1 MGQRSRQA
9 CRIRIVTAR
18 CTHAVTRSMRDE
30 DQLLIAVADPVRR
43 TIIDVVLDRGEAS
56 VSTLSHSVPVTRQA
70 VSKHLAVLER
80 AGLVTQHRQGREVR
94 YSVRVERVDQA
105 ARSMLQLANAWDGR
119 LRRIKRIAE
128 SLRGETDET
137 R

>member
-1 MGQRSRQA
+1 
-9 CRIRIVTAR
+9 
-18 CTHAVTRSMRDE
+18 MRDE

-56 VSTLSHSVPVTRQA
+56 VTTLAHSVPVTRQA
-70 VSKHLAVLER
+70 VSKHLHVLER

-94 YSVRVERVDQA
+94 YSVRIERVDEA

-128 SLRGETDET
+128 SIHRETQEKNFES
-137 R
+137 REAVE

>member
-1 MGQRSRQA
+1 
-9 CRIRIVTAR
+9 
-18 CTHAVTRSMRDE
+18 MRDE

-43 TIIDVVLDRGEAS
+43 TIIDVVLDCGEAS

-80 AGLVTQHRQGREVR
+80 VGLVTQRRQGREVR
-94 YSVRVERVDQA
+94 YSVRLERVDEA
-105 ARSMLQLANAWDGR
+105 ARSLVGLANAWDGR

-128 SLRGETDET
+128 SLQRETQDKNMNEKEAVQ
-137 R
+137 

>member
-1 MGQRSRQA
+1 
-9 CRIRIVTAR
+9 
-18 CTHAVTRSMRDE
+18 MRDE

-70 VSKHLAVLER
+70 VAKHLAVLER
-80 AGLVTQHRQGREVR
+80 AGLVTRRRQGREVR
-94 YSVRVERVDQA
+94 YSVRTERVDEA
-105 ARSMLQLANAWDGR
+105 ARSMVQLADGWDGR

-128 SLRGETDET
+128 SLQRET
-137 R
+137 REKNLHEKEAVE

>member
-1 MGQRSRQA
+1 M
-9 CRIRIVTAR
+9 
-18 CTHAVTRSMRDE
+18 TRPMRDE
-30 DQLLIAVADPVRR
+30 DRLLIAVADPVRR

-56 VSTLSHSVPVTRQA
+56 VATLSHSVPVTRQA

-80 AGLVTQHRQGREVR
+80 AGLVTPRRQGREVR
-94 YSVRVERVDQA
+94 YSVRIERVDEA

-128 SLRGETDET
+128 SLHREPQRKNLTEKEAVE
-137 R
+137 

>member
-1 MGQRSRQA
+1 
-9 CRIRIVTAR
+9 
-18 CTHAVTRSMRDE
+18 MRDE
-30 DQLLIAVADPVRR
+30 EQLLIAVADPVRR

-80 AGLVTQHRQGREVR
+80 AGLVTHHRQGREVH
-94 YSVRVERVDQA
+94 YSVRVERVDEA

-119 LRRIKRIAE
+119 LRRLKQIAE
-128 SLRGETDET
+128 LLHRETQEKNVNKMEPWNDKQ
-137 R
+137 

>member
-1 MGQRSRQA
+1 
-9 CRIRIVTAR
+9 
-18 CTHAVTRSMRDE
+18 MRDE
-30 DQLLIAVADPVRR
+30 DRLLIAVADPVRR

-80 AGLVTQHRQGREVR
+80 VGLVTPHRQGREVR
-94 YSVRVERVDQA
+94 YSVRTERVEEA
-105 ARSMLQLANAWDGR
+105 ARGMLQLANAWDGR

-128 SLRGETDET
+128 SLHRETQEKKWNEESP
-137 R
+137 

>member
-1 MGQRSRQA
+1 
-9 CRIRIVTAR
+9 
-18 CTHAVTRSMRDE
+18 MRDE

-43 TIIDVVLDRGEAS
+43 TIIDVVLDCGEAS

-80 AGLVTQHRQGREVR
+80 AGLVTHHRQGREVR
-94 YSVRVERVDQA
+94 YSVRMERVDEA
-105 ARSMLQLANAWDGR
+105 ARSMVQLADTWDGR

-128 SLRGETDET
+128 SLHREAQENNLNETEAVE
-137 R
+137 

>member
-1 MGQRSRQA
+1 
-9 CRIRIVTAR
+9 
-18 CTHAVTRSMRDE
+18 MRDE

-80 AGLVTQHRQGREVR
+80 AGLVTHHRQGREVR
-94 YSVRVERVDQA
+94 YSVRMERVDEA
-105 ARSMLQLANAWDGR
+105 ARSMAQLADTWDGR

-128 SLRGETDET
+128 SLHREAQENNLNETEAVE
-137 R
+137 

>member
-1 MGQRSRQA
+1 
-9 CRIRIVTAR
+9 
-18 CTHAVTRSMRDE
+18 MRDE

-43 TIIDVVLDRGEAS
+43 TIIDVVLARGEAS

-80 AGLVTQHRQGREVR
+80 VGLVTQHRQGREVR

-105 ARSMLQLANAWDGR
+105 ARSMLRLANAWDGR
-119 LRRIKRIAE
+119 LRRIKRMAE
-128 SLRGETDET
+128 SLHRETEEENPLKQNPKSL
-137 R
+137 